1 MAYTFDG
8 VDQSLTS
15 AGADLTDAYP
25 STVAC
30 WARCADNSV
39 ANGMVYAIHN
49 GVASSH
55 RVVLRMTN
63 TGAAAFGVLGATT
76 SDSTG
81 PTYQSNTWHSCIY
94 VLTSTTSRI
103 GYVDGSAG
111 PAQTTDTGAVAS
123 LAETAIGV
131 NWSSG
136 AYADYFLGEIM
147 NFGIWNVV
155 LTADERAALDLGI
168 SPQLIRPGSLV
179 FFRSLINPLNH
190 PFLGS
195 TLTNN
200 NTATVSVHS
209 RLILPANGFI
219 GASVNTLSV
228 AVEDSVTVGES
239 AGMDVS
245 NYMISVADAVT
256 VGETTIIS
264 VGSGFRLY
272 RGRYADGGEHQPHQ
286 QCRYGYGGHYRR
298 GGHVVL
304 HLRRGDAGRSARA
317 PSPFCPDEKGA
328 TLMAVEV
335 KMLGQLRPADTTA
348 AAIYTKAQDS
358 KVWLDKMYVCN
369 TTGSTATFKLC
380 IDEDGST
387 YDETTALYWNVDVP
401 TKKTLT

>member
-264 VGSGFRLY
+264 VGSGNDKATMLITGTQTGINNTLATLQY
-272 RGRYADGGEHQPHQ
+272 TSNSGYTGADTLT
-286 QCRYGYGGHYRR
+286 
-298 GGHVVL
+298 VVSTNL
-304 HLRRGDAGRSARA
+304 TSNVDTDTVAITVV
-317 PSPFCPDEKGA
+317 GA
-328 TLMAVEV
+328 TSSSTFDVET
-335 KMLGQLRPADTTA
+335 LAEAPAHRRHF
-348 AAIYTKAQDS
+348 AQ
-358 KVWLDKMYVCN
+358 
-369 TTGSTATFKLC
+369 
-380 IDEDGST
+380 
-387 YDETTALYWNVDVP
+387 
-401 TKKTLT
+401 TKKEQP